1 MDLRFHIDPETDE
14 PHIHHHGVNEFEVE
28 EVLASPAEDLP
39 GRRNARLAIGQ
50 TFGGRYL
57 VVVYVRDP
65 EPGSAF
71 VVTAYQLSGNAL
83 SAFRRRRR
91 RRNR

>member
-1 MDLRFHIDPETDE
+1 MDLRFHIDPETNE
-14 PHIHHHGVNEFEVE
+14 PHIWRHGVSESEVE
-28 EVLASPAEDLP
+28 DVMASRAEDLP

>member
-1 MDLRFHIDPETDE
+1 MVLRFHIDPETGE
-14 PHIHHHGVNEFEVE
+14 PHIWRHGVSEFEVE
-28 EVLASPAEDLP
+28 DVMASPAEDLP

-91 RRNR
+91 RSNR